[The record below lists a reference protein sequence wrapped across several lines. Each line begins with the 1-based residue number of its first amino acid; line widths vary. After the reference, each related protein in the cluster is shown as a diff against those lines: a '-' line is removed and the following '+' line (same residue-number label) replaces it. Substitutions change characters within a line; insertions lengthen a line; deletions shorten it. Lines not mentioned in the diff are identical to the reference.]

1 MKFPSYIQLDGMD
14 CGAACLQIISKYY
27 GRYFSQQTMR
37 ELCHITRN
45 GVSLRGISDAAET
58 IGYRTIGTKLTWEQL
73 QNDAMLPC
81 IVHWNQS
88 HFIVVYRIKKKQGK
102 QKVFVSDP
110 AEGLLEYPADRF
122 LQSWLQITEQG
133 SENKKRGIALLL
145 APKPEFYQEEGDAE
159 KRIGFRNLLG
169 YLRPYK
175 SFVIQVIFAM
185 LTASIISMIF
195 PFLTQSV
202 VDTGIGTGN
211 IGFIVMIL
219 IAQLFLVIG
228 QMANNMIRSW
238 LMLHITTRISISLIA
253 DFLNKLMQLPIAFF
267 DSKNVGDILQRIR
280 DYSRIQSFL
289 TGSLISTTMAAVT
302 FLIYAII
309 MSAFDAVILTVFV
322 VGSMAYICWI
332 LIFMK
337 RRRKLDYMQFQ
348 EASNNQSN
356 LIQLVNGMQ
365 DIKLNNCERRK
376 RWEWE
381 HIQAKLFRISTRSL
395 NLGQTQDIGGT
406 LIDQTKNIVISFLA
420 AEAVINGR
428 MTLGAMVALQYIIG
442 QLNAPLQQFI
452 TFMQSLQDARISM
465 ERMSEIHEKEN
476 EENMLDSKIQEIP
489 CHADIDLCNVSYQY
503 DGPRSPKVINN
514 LTLQIPAKQVT
525 AVVGASGSG
534 KTTLLKMLLGFYE
547 PCEGNISLGGKPLA
561 NHSIREWRR
570 NCGVVMQDGF
580 IFFDTIAN
588 NISISDE
595 NPDMKQIK
603 SAARRANID
612 TFIESLPMGYNTKIG
627 AEGHGLSTGQKQRIL
642 IARAI
647 YKDAG
652 YIFFDEATNSLD
664 ANNERFIME
673 QLHAF
678 FRNKTVVI
686 VAHRLSTVRNADN
699 IVVLDKGNIVEQGKH
714 EELIARKGA
723 YFELIKNQLELGG

>member
-1 MKFPSYIQLDGMD
+1 MSFPSYIQLDGMD
-14 CGAACLQIISKYY
+14 CGATCLQIISKFY

-45 GVSLRGISDAAET
+45 GVSLRGISDAAEA

-88 HFIVVYRIKKKQGK
+88 HFVVVYAIKKRYGE
-102 QKVFVSDP
+102 QKVYVSDP
-110 AEGLLEYPADRF
+110 AEGLLEYPATLF
-122 LQSWLQITEQG
+122 LKSWLQITEQNL
-133 SENKKRGIALLL
+133 EKKSRGVALLL
-145 APKPEFYQEEGDAE
+145 APKPEFYQEEGDKE
-159 KRIGFRNLLG
+159 KRIQLWDLIR
-169 YLRPYK
+169 YLRPYRRY
-175 SFVIQVIFAM
+175 ITQVIFAM

-202 VDTGIGTGN
+202 VDTGIGTSN
-211 IGFIVMIL
+211 ISFVIMIL
-219 IAQLFLVIG
+219 IAQLFLVVG

-238 LMLHITTRISISLIA
+238 LMLHITTRISISLIS
-253 DFLNKLMQLPIAFF
+253 DFLNKLMLLPIAFF

-289 TGSLISTTMAAVT
+289 TGSLISTTMAVVS
-302 FLIYAII
+302 FFIYGII
-309 MSAFDAVILTVFV
+309 MSSYNIAILIVFV
-322 VGSMAYICWI
+322 IGSIAYLSWI
-332 LIFMK
+332 QIFMK

-381 HIQAKLFRISTRSL
+381 HIQAKLFQISTRSL
-395 NLGQTQDIGGT
+395 TLGQMQDIGGT
-406 LIDQTKNIVISFLA
+406 LIDQTKNIIMSFLA
-420 AEAVINGR
+420 AEAVINGN

-465 ERMSEIHEKEN
+465 ERMSEIHEKDN
-476 EENMLDSKIQEIP
+476 EESLLACKNQEIP
-489 CHADIDLCNVSYQY
+489 NNMSINLHSVSYQY
-503 DGPRSPKVINN
+503 DGSRSPKVINN
-514 LTLQIPAKQVT
+514 LTMHIPAKQVT
-525 AVVGASGSG
+525 AIVGASGSG

-547 PCEGNISLGGKPLA
+547 PCEGSISLNEKPFT
-561 NHSIREWRR
+561 NYSINQWRR
-570 NCGVVMQDGF
+570 SCGVVMQDGF
-580 IFFDTIAN
+580 IFSDTIAN
-588 NISISDE
+588 NIGISDD
-595 NPDMKQIK
+595 NPAIERIK
-603 SAARRANID
+603 NAARRANID
-612 TFIESLPMGYNTKIG
+612 SFIDSLPMGYNTKIG
-627 AEGHGLSTGQKQRIL
+627 PEGHGLSTGQKQRIL

-647 YKDAG
+647 YKNAN
-652 YIFFDEATNSLD
+652 YILFDEATNSLD

-678 FRNKTVVI
+678 FQEKTVII

-699 IVVLDKGNIVEQGKH
+699 IVVLNNGCIAEQGNH
-714 EELIARKGA
+714 EQLIATKGM
-723 YFELIKNQLELGG
+723 YYDLIKNQLELGN